1 MRGPVPRLQPTPVR
15 RHLRPRC
22 ISRSFGY
29 VTQSAPLEHALELL
43 FTAAETGAK
52 ADRKAATDQVAVVLK
67 GRAVAVAPAVT

>member
-1 MRGPVPRLQPTPVR
+1 MRGPVPRMQPTPVR

-43 FTAAETGAK
+43 FTAAEMGAK
-52 ADRKAATDQVAVVLK
+52 GDRKAAECSAVQVKRVLE
-67 GRAVAVAPAVT
+67 PLHSQ